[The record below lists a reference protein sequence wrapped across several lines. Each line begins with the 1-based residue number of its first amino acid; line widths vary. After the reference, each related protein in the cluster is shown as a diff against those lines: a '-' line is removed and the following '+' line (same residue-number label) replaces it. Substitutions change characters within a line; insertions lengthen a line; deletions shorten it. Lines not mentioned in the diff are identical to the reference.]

1 MRKEES
7 AMDGEPLPSAEVE
20 QIIGLLEI
28 LDDLGGKED
37 IPKLA
42 RSLQFELDDL
52 LPVIRAAELLGFV
65 VAEGGDIEITDW
77 GYQFLRGNVQERKE
91 IFARAAMDVPW
102 MKKILDMLKENEGE
116 PISKEEVLE
125 AFQEDLSEEEAE
137 KLLHTAI
144 GWGRYAELIGYDQDE
159 EQIFLPEEEDSPSE

>member
-1 MRKEES
+1 
-7 AMDGEPLPSAEVE
+7 MDGEPLPSAEVE

-42 RSLQFELDDL
+42 HSLQFELDDL

-77 GYQFLRGNVQERKE
+77 GYEFLKGDVQERKE
-91 IFARAAMDVPW
+91 IFARAMVEVPW
-102 MKKILDMLKENEGE
+102 IKRILEMLKENEGE
-116 PISKEEVLE
+116 PLHKEDILE
-125 AFQEDLSEEEAE
+125 QFQEDLSEEEADL
-137 KLLHTAI
+137 LLHTAI
-144 GWGRYAELIGYDQDE
+144 SWGRYAELIGYDPDE
-159 EQIFLPEEEDSPSE
+159 ETLYLKEEDED

>member
-1 MRKEES
+1 
-7 AMDGEPLPSAEVE
+7 MDGEPLPSAEVE

-65 VAEGGDIEITDW
+65 VAEGGDIELTDW
-77 GYQFLRGNVQERKE
+77 GYEFLRGNVQERKE
-91 IFARAAMDVPW
+91 IFARAALEVPW
-102 MKKILDMLKENEGE
+102 IRKILDMLKENEGE
-116 PISKEEVLE
+116 PISKEDVLRE
-125 AFQEDLSEEEAE
+125 FQEDLSEEEAE
-137 KLLHTAI
+137 LLFHTAI
-144 GWGRYAELIGYDQDE
+144 GWGRYAELIGYDPDE
-159 EQIFLPEEEDSPSE
+159 EIVYLPEETEA

>member
-1 MRKEES
+1 
-7 AMDGEPLPSAEVE
+7 MDGEPLPSAEVE

-77 GYQFLRGNVQERKE
+77 GYEFLRGNIQERKE
-91 IFARAAMDVPW
+91 IFARAVMEVPW
-102 MKKILDMLKENEGE
+102 MKKILELLKANKGK
-116 PISKEEVLE
+116 PLQKDEVLE
-125 AFQEDLSEEEAE
+125 IFLEDLSEEEAD
-137 KLLHTAI
+137 LLLRTAI
-144 GWGRYAELIGYDQDE
+144 SWGRYAELFGYDQDE
-159 EQIFLPEEEDSPSE
+159 ETLFLDIDEEED